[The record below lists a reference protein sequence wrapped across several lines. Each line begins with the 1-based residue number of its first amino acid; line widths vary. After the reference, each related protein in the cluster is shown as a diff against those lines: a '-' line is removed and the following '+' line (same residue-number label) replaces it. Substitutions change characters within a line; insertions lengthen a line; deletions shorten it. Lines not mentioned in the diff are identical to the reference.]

1 MKLKVTDFLKFKKN
15 WMRNNVIKNL
25 PIRGCTQVDT
35 HKQSIFLQNY
45 LISYGFKWSTD
56 TNEDGIHDFWTI
68 HQRWYLYWC
77 SGELSH
83 SNYKLDDMRTPF
95 INYYDYFYE

>member
-1 MKLKVTDFLKFKKN
+1 MNLKVPDFIEFKKN
-15 WMRNNVIKNL
+15 ILNNVIVDL

-56 TNEDGIHDFWTI
+56 TNEAGVHDFWTI
-68 HQRWYLYWC
+68 HKTWYLYWC
-77 SGELSH
+77 NGELSH
-83 SNYKLDDMRTPF
+83 CNYRLDEMRTPF
-95 INYYDYFYE
+95 VNYYDHFYE